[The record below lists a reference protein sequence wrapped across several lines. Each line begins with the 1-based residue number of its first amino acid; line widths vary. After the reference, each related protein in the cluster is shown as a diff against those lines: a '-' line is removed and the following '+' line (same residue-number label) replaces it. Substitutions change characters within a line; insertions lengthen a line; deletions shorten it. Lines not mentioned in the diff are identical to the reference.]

1 MKTPPLDVILILLSG
16 CAYHPVHH
24 FTWTQRA
31 SIQAD
36 NASELLRND
45 CASLNQ
51 ETNRDFQD
59 MGD

>member
-1 MKTPPLDVILILLSG
+1 MKMPPLAVILILLSG

-24 FTWTQRA
+24 FTWSQRM
-31 SIQAD
+31 SMQAD
-36 NASELLRND
+36 NASELLRNE